1 MRIEPH
7 FDFWNH
13 FFHIR
18 LLPVSDVEAVV
29 LGGMDIYVKS
39 WHGVDSYFHL
49 PMPSSSDGWWKYGSS
64 LGTMLTR
71 RSPCSRIATPSP
83 NPTRGT
89 GGQEGPP

>member
-18 LLPVSDVEAVV
+18 LLPVSDAEAVV

-49 PMPSSSDGWWKYGSS
+49 PMLSSSDGWWKIWFFFRNDANTP
-64 LGTMLTR
+64 LPMFTD
-71 RSPCSRIATPSP
+71 SRPIPQP
-83 NPTRGT
+83 N
-89 GGQEGPP
+89 

>member
-13 FFHIR
+13 FFRVR
-18 LLPVSDVEAVV
+18 LLPVSDAEVVV

-49 PMPSSSDGWWKYGSS
+49 PMPSSSDGWRKIWFFFRNDADTPLPMFTGS
-64 LGTMLTR
+64 R
-71 RSPCSRIATPSP
+71 PIPQP
-83 NPTRGT
+83 N
-89 GGQEGPP
+89 